1 MSQQEA
7 KQQLV
12 GMGNGD
18 TYLGELMDGVPNGLG
33 VYTSKLSGD
42 VVEAEF
48 VLGRIHGQGSLQRS
62 NGDFF
67 AGRFESDRMVSGTYL
82 YANGGGVAVRYRG
95 TFKDNIPHGTG
106 ALEFTNGDAYEGE
119 FWMGAATGT
128 GRYVSAAGD
137 ITAGVF
143 SKGRPVKGT
152 RVFAKTGH
160 RFVGEFGSTG
170 GEFTGQGKLEFANGD
185 GYVGHFVQGKFHGQ
199 GRYSFGNEAL
209 VVSCATWQHDQPV
222 GNVQVEWPAHSA
234 VFYGELF
241 DSSRRKLVGGKG
253 VVRFGDGSW
262 LESSRFTGRVGDL
275 PSDLQGGAFY
285 QAKHRESKSWCSLA
299 GAGNLNRDAVW
310 LGVENGLRFSAAN
323 QTNCQ
328 GGGGGGGDELGVLLS
343 CHQRLLCETAQLSHF
358 VWVRTESKGDGND
371 GEELLTSMTKAVMV
385 QQCSAGLCLLL
396 SSSEGGSRMVVNKV
410 ANNLSVLALHHHHHN
425 NGLLALIDCQ
435 GNEVTDLTKALMGN
449 AVVMFTIQTGFTN
462 KPVMELIKDLQT
474 RRTKL
479 LIVWTGGNPQQ
490 VHQTA
495 QDLAHIAQLL

>member
-1 MSQQEA
+1 MSQDA
-7 KQQLV
+7 KPQPQVV

-18 TYLGELMDGVPNGLG
+18 TYSGELLDGVPNGLG

-48 VLGRIHGQGSLQRS
+48 VLGRIHGQGSLLRG

-67 AGRFESDRMVSGTYL
+67 AGRFESDRMASGTYL
-82 YANGGGVAVRYRG
+82 YAAGGGGGAVRYRG
-95 TFKDNIPHGTG
+95 AFKDNIPHGTG
-106 ALEFTNGDAYEGE
+106 ALEFANGDAYEGE

-128 GRYVSAAGD
+128 GRYVSATGD

-152 RVFAKTGH
+152 RVFAQTGH
-160 RFVGEFGSTG
+160 RFVGEFVS
-170 GEFTGQGKLEFANGD
+170 GEFTGQGRLEFANGD
-185 GYVGHFVQGKFHGQ
+185 GYAGHFVQGKFHGQ
-199 GRYSFGNEAL
+199 GRYSFGNGL

-241 DSSRRKLVGGKG
+241 DSSTRRLVGGKG

-299 GAGNLNRDAVW
+299 GTGTGTAGNAVW
-310 LGVENGLRFSAAN
+310 VGVGNGLRFSAAN
-323 QTNCQ
+323 HASGQNKAN
-328 GGGGGGGDELGVLLS
+328 ELGVFLS
-343 CHQRLLCETAQLSHF
+343 CHQRLLCETAQLPQF
-358 VWVRTESKGDGND
+358 VWVRAEPGDADADGN
-371 GEELLTSMTKAVMV
+371 GQELLSSMAKAVMV

-396 SSSEGGSRMVVNKV
+396 SGSASTSSLEAVVNKV
-410 ANNLSVLALHHHHHN
+410 AASLSVLALHHHQQSLTD
-425 NGLLALIDCQ
+425 GQ
-435 GNEVTDLTKALMGN
+435 GNAVTDLAQALAGGS
-449 AVVMFTIQTGFTN
+449 AVVMLTIQTGRATSN
-462 KPVMELIKDLQT
+462 PPLTELIKDLQT
-474 RRTKL
+474 RQARL
-479 LIVWTGGNPQQ
+479 LLVWTGGNAEQ
-490 VHQTA
+490 VHQSA
-495 QDLAHIAQLL
+495 QELANVARLLV